1 MKNLFGWMLA
11 ALLALTVGVS
21 CSDDD
26 DLNEGAGI
34 ASPAWKAENQ
44 AVIEGETLDF
54 EFTAEGRWTAVSSAD
69 WCEVKTPSG
78 VAGESLLRLKV
89 AKNNLAEART
99 ATITVHVKG
108 YAASASFV
116 VKQAEGTTE
125 QGDGKYRSVNEWVA
139 DYMKNFYLWNRPIEN
154 LFLDYSLSYDRFFT
168 SILDGVA
175 AQDDVNHDD
184 GFWQGQKRMY
194 YYSNLQSDAPVS
206 RAPGQTQSGSGIYLL
221 QATRLGTDYIGFAV
235 MAVVPGTPA
244 DDAGLVR
251 GDFITS
257 VNGVEVTDANY
268 KTLGQYVYDG
278 SVEIAVSQV
287 TWEDNGST
295 PVLSSKGNIQLG
307 AASFTDPAIYMD
319 KVVGI
324 DGTEKKVGYLLYMGF
339 NIDYDDELM
348 AAFERFRQQN
358 VTDLILDLRYNNGG
372 DVLSSAVLGT
382 LVAGNDYKGQV
393 YAHTTFNEDRTE
405 AGEGGDYKIGVKETV
420 ERIYEPLET
429 ALQHAVGLK
438 KIYVLVSQTTASASE
453 MVINGLRGL
462 DIEVNLIGQTTN
474 GKNVGMEGV
483 MRSFYNHEFLL
494 YPVTFGDLPGGV
506 RYNGRSARLYC
517 AGVDQERQEAGTP
530 GFVVDTRRGQS
541 DEAFRRLVGYP
552 SHTTDGRC
560 RHASPDGRVV
570 FRFSYAAE
578 ASVQG
583 SFALFISDYNF
594 FVEKTPL
601 FVRFS

>member
-1 MKNLFGWMLA
+1 M
-11 ALLALTVGVS
+11 
-21 CSDDD
+21 
-26 DLNEGAGI
+26 
-34 ASPAWKAENQ
+34 
-44 AVIEGETLDF
+44 
-54 EFTAEGRWTAVSSAD
+54 
-69 WCEVKTPSG
+69 
-78 VAGESLLRLKV
+78 
-89 AKNNLAEART
+89 
-99 ATITVHVKG
+99 
-108 YAASASFV
+108 
-116 VKQAEGTTE
+116 
-125 QGDGKYRSVNEWVA
+125 
-139 DYMKNFYLWNRPIEN
+139 
-154 LFLDYSLSYDRFFT
+154 
-168 SILDGVA
+168 
-175 AQDDVNHDD
+175 NHDD

-494 YPVTFGDLPGGV
+494 YPVTFYVENAKGFRD
-506 RYNGRSARLYC
+506 NGRSARLYC

-583 SFALFISDYNF
+583 ASALFISVCNF

>member
-348 AAFERFRQQN
+348 AAFETSLAPVALSPVVMQAVALGVEQN
-358 VTDLILDLRYNNGG
+358 QITTFLLPVQANNHPIYNPSLDYSVYLSQPFFFVLFQVLILLITVYTVGIEIKFRTANDWLTTAKGNI
-372 DVLSSAVLGT
+372 VTAVLGKLLPYT
-382 LVAGNDYKGQV
+382 
-393 YAHTTFNEDRTE
+393 
-405 AGEGGDYKIGVKETV
+405 I
-420 ERIYEPLET
+420 IY
-429 ALQHAVGLK
+429 
-438 KIYVLVSQTTASASE
+438 I
-453 MVINGLRGL
+453 
-462 DIEVNLIGQTTN
+462 LIGWLANYVMFGILHIPFQGSWWLMNIMTVLFIIATQAL
-474 GKNVGMEGV
+474 GLFLFSLFPAISLVISVVSMVGSLGATL
-483 MRSFYNHEFLL
+483 SG
-494 YPVTFGDLPGGV
+494 VTFPVPNMYPLVRDASYLFPVRHFTEMMQTMLYGGGGFIHLWPSAVILCIFPLLALLLLPHLK
-506 RYNGRSARLYC
+506 RAI
-517 AGVDQERQEAGTP
+517 E
-530 GFVVDTRRGQS
+530 
-541 DEAFRRLVGYP
+541 
-552 SHTTDGRC
+552 SHK
-560 RHASPDGRVV
+560 
-570 FRFSYAAE
+570 YE
-578 ASVQG
+578 N
-583 SFALFISDYNF
+583 I
-594 FVEKTPL
+594 K
-601 FVRFS
+601 